1 MKEENTMIKTGRT
14 FVDFTNPVVRNYYGI
29 KERFVTFL
37 VEHNLSLSIDE
48 DENRVI
54 VYDSDGNNLEYMTLK
69 QLTRRVRVS

>member
-1 MKEENTMIKTGRT
+1 MIKTGRT

-54 VYDSDGNNLEYMTLK
+54 VYDSNGNNLEYMTLK

>member
-1 MKEENTMIKTGRT
+1 MIKTGRT
-14 FVDFTNPVVRNYYGI
+14 FVDFTNPIVRNYYGI
-29 KERFVTFL
+29 KERFVMFL